1 MGAGYFTSRDWSDYK
16 ARRGFSASSTVSDYY
31 TRRSIKDDFDPKNI
45 KVRES
50 CDSADHPESTP
61 IILGLDVTGSMGSV
75 LTTISKKLNVLIQEI
90 LDREPVKDPQIM
102 VMAFGDTECDRYP
115 LQVTQFESDIRIAEQ
130 LNDIYFERGGGG
142 NDGESYSLPWYFAA
156 RKTKTDAYLKR
167 NKKGYLFT
175 MGDEK
180 YLDVLGKDRIKYFIG
195 DDVQANLTA
204 EELYNEV
211 SKQYVCYHL
220 LIEEGCGMRVRGRE
234 VIDKWQ
240 NLMGQYAIPVADC
253 TKIPEIIVSILQV
266 EAGKDKEAVTKS
278 WDKST
283 ALVVDKAI
291 KNLEIAKGKEGLIE
305 F

>member
-1 MGAGYFTSRDWSDYK
+1 MGGGYFTSRDWSAYTAK
-16 ARRGFSASSTVSDYY
+16 RGYTASSTAADYY
-31 TRRSIKDDFDPKNI
+31 KRTVIKNEFDPKNI
-45 KVRES
+45 KMREA
-50 CDSADHPESTP
+50 CDSADHPASTP
-61 IILGLDVTGSMGSV
+61 IILGLDVTGSMSGV
-75 LTTISKKLNVLIQEI
+75 LTTISKKLNVLITEI
-90 LDREPVKDPQIM
+90 LDRKPVSDPQIM

-156 RKTKTDAYLKR
+156 RKTKTDAFLKR
-167 NKKGYLFT
+167 GKKGYLFT

-180 YLDVLGKDRIKYFIG
+180 YLDILGKDRIAQFIG
-195 DDVQANLTA
+195 DDVAADLTA
-204 EELYNEV
+204 EELFNEV
-211 SKQYVCYHL
+211 TKQYVCYHL
-220 LIEEGCGMRVRGRE
+220 LIEEGCGMRGRPGA

-278 WDKST
+278 WDAST

-291 KNLEIAKGKEGLIE
+291 KNLQIAKGKDGLIE

>member
-1 MGAGYFTSRDWSDYK
+1 
-16 ARRGFSASSTVSDYY
+16 
-31 TRRSIKDDFDPKNI
+31 
-45 KVRES
+45 
-50 CDSADHPESTP
+50 
-61 IILGLDVTGSMGSV
+61 
-75 LTTISKKLNVLIQEI
+75 
-90 LDREPVKDPQIM
+90 M